1 MVSSHV
7 QGERV
12 VSGMKTIRVG
22 LIGGGVMAKAHSL
35 AYENLHLYYSPKLP
49 EIERVRLAEVDEQ
62 LARTGAERFGWSD
75 WTTNWRDIVDDPTI
89 DAVDIVT
96 PNDLHAPIAIAAA
109 RAGKHVLCEKPLART
124 GPEAR
129 EMVDAAKQAGVKAM
143 VGYNYRKV
151 PAVAYARE
159 LIAMGKLGRILSF
172 RGYYLQDW
180 GLEPS
185 GPLTWRFQ
193 AGRAGTGSLGD
204 IGAHV
209 IDMARFLVGEVES
222 VSGLL
227 ETFVK
232 HRPLPESRPIPGDG
246 RLADGALSLGVVDV
260 DDVATVLLRFDNG
273 ATGLIDATRL
283 APGRKNHLAWEI
295 NGDRGSLAFNWE
307 RSNELHY
314 YAPDEDPRA
323 EGFRTILTG
332 PLHPNGAELWPL
344 AGFGTGYLEST
355 LILLRDFFWSIADGS
370 PVAPDFE
377 DGWRICEIMDA
388 IVRSSHERRWV
399 SATSS

>member
-1 MVSSHV
+1 
-7 QGERV
+7 
-12 VSGMKTIRVG
+12 MKTIRVG

-35 AYENLHLYYSPKLP
+35 AYQNLHLYYFPKLP
-49 EIERVRLAEVDEQ
+49 EIERVRLAEVDEH
-62 LARTGAERFGWSD
+62 LAQSGAERYGWSE

-129 EMVDAAKQAGVKAM
+129 EMAEAAKQAGVKAM

-159 LIAMGKLGRILSF
+159 LITTGKLGRILSF
-172 RGYYLQDW
+172 RGFYLQDW
-180 GLEPS
+180 GLEP
-185 GPLTWRFQ
+185 GGLFTWRFQ
-193 AGRAGTGSLGD
+193 ASRAGTGSLGD

-209 IDMARFLVGEVES
+209 IDMARFLVGEIES

-227 ETFVK
+227 ETFVG
-232 HRPLPESRPIPGDG
+232 HRLLPEPRPVPGEG
-246 RLADGALSLGVVDV
+246 ELADESRDLGVVDV
-260 DDVATVLLRFDNG
+260 DDVATVLLRFANG

-307 RSNELHY
+307 RSNELQY
-314 YAPDEDPRA
+314 YAPDDDPRA
-323 EGFRTILTG
+323 EGLRTILTG
-332 PLHPNGAELWPL
+332 PQHPNGAELWPL

-355 LILLRDFFWSIADGS
+355 LLLLRDFYSAIADDS
-370 PVAPDFE
+370 SVAPDFE
-377 DGWRICEIMDA
+377 DGWRICQIMDA
-388 IVRSSHERRWV
+388 IVQSSHEQRWV
-399 SATSS
+399 SVTSG